1 MSLQKLDEKFLRL
14 PSRVEAKREHRE
26 DAFDFPSPDI
36 QSLRAK
42 SDSLISMERV
52 VAGYPVARGGAANP
66 VVADDGADGD
76 TNVVLSDLTC
86 QIGLRSRI
94 ALVGANGAGKSTLL
108 KLILGELTPLSGAVR

>member
-1 MSLQKLDEKFLRL
+1 M
-14 PSRVEAKREHRE
+14 EAKREHRE
-26 DAFDFPSPDI
+26 DAFDFPSPDT

-42 SDSLISMERV
+42 SDSLLSMERV
-52 VAGYPVARGGAANP
+52 VAGYPAARGADHDAAT
-66 VVADDGADGD
+66 AAATATAAAADGAGGD

-108 KLILGELTPLSGAVR
+108 KLVLGELAPLSGAVR